1 MRRWCRWVKRKSTR
15 SSRTVSN
22 SFRGIY
28 NRFSF
33 SLWLR
38 RSRGSYCFKCL
49 ESRLQLLTDP
59 GRSYS
64 DYEQISSVTLEPHI
78 TAYTWKILVF
88 FPGRPTIG
96 NTFTVVIPIVSI
108 GSLTMRISEKNGRT
122 TVLEPAGHYHLF
134 HKECTLDIEGDG
146 RLAALVIVPDGY

>member
-1 MRRWCRWVKRKSTR
+1 M
-15 SSRTVSN
+15 
-22 SFRGIY
+22 
-28 NRFSF
+28 
-33 SLWLR
+33 
-38 RSRGSYCFKCL
+38 
-49 ESRLQLLTDP
+49 TDP

-64 DYEQISSVTLEPHI
+64 DYEQISSVTLELHI

-88 FPGRPTIG
+88 FPGRPIIG
-96 NTFTVVIPIVSI
+96 NTFTVVISIVSI
-108 GSLTMRISEKNGRT
+108 GSLMMRISEKNGRT